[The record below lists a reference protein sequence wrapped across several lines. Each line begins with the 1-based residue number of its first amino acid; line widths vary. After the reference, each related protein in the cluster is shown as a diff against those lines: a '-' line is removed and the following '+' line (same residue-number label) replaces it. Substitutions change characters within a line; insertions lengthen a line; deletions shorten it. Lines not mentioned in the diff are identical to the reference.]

1 MSTGLPREIL
11 KWLQSL
17 DLSYSVKNPR
27 RDFSNGFLVAEIF
40 SRYYQYDV
48 QLHSYDN
55 GSSLKKKLDNW
66 HLLEKFFRK
75 HNIAISREMIDGC
88 IHNKDGAALD
98 MVEYTYSAL
107 TNRNV
112 ATLKANPGSEV
123 TPGYAKAT
131 TSNLIKE
138 NIKDSEVQVS
148 ETLAT
153 QAKAQQIVEEHTEQL
168 KQQRKMDIIA
178 AAGDKRHERIETR
191 KVGQDGADGPQMQ
204 FNEVKVK
211 AVDKS
216 VSQLRASMD
225 QTSAPRS
232 VTASRM
238 SATTTNQGEQPST
251 AATAPVKP
259 VLETLSQALMNHL
272 RGNEVVRSLGAAKMP
287 LWLL

>member
-1 MSTGLPREIL
+1 MG
-11 KWLQSL
+11 
-17 DLSYSVKNPR
+17 R

-40 SRYYQYDV
+40 SRYFQYDI

-66 HLLEKFFRK
+66 HLLEKFFVKR
-75 HNIAISREMIDGC
+75 NIPISREMIDSC
-88 IHNKDGAALD
+88 IHNKDGAALEL
-98 MVEYTYSAL
+98 VEYIYSTL
-107 TNRNV
+107 TNRNI
-112 ATLKANPGSEV
+112 ATLKANSGGEA

-153 QAKAQQIVEEHTEQL
+153 QAKAAQILEEHTEQL
-168 KQQRKMDIIA
+168 KAQRKLDIIA
-178 AAGDKRHERIETR
+178 AAGDKRHERVETR
-191 KVGQDGADGPQMQ
+191 QVGLEDEDGPQMQ

-225 QTSAPRS
+225 QT
-232 VTASRM
+232 TARDASTSRL
-238 SATTTNQGEQPST
+238 SAT
-251 AATAPVKP
+251 V
-259 VLETLSQALMNHL
+259 
-272 RGNEVVRSLGAAKMP
+272 
-287 LWLL
+287 

>member
-1 MSTGLPREIL
+1 MG
-11 KWLQSL
+11 
-17 DLSYSVKNPR
+17 R

-40 SRYYQYDV
+40 SRYYQYDI

-66 HLLEKFFRK
+66 HLLEKFFKKRGI
-75 HNIAISREMIDGC
+75 NISRDQMDSC
-88 IHNKDGAALD
+88 IHNKDGAALE
-98 MVEYTYSAL
+98 MIEYIYSAL
-107 TNRNV
+107 TSRNV
-112 ATLKANPGSEV
+112 ATLKPNAGSEV

-138 NIKDSEVQVS
+138 NIKDSEMKVT

-178 AAGDKRHERIETR
+178 AAGDKRHERIESR
-191 KVGQDGADGPQMQ
+191 KVGQEDSGGPQMQ

-225 QTSAPRS
+225 QTSVQRS
-232 VTASRM
+232 VAASRM
-238 SATTTNQGEQPST
+238 SATTANQGESAS
-251 AATAPVKP
+251 AA
-259 VLETLSQALMNHL
+259 
-272 RGNEVVRSLGAAKMP
+272 AAAA
-287 LWLL
+287 

>member
-40 SRYYQYDV
+40 SRYYQYDI

-66 HLLEKFFRK
+66 HLLEKFYRK
-75 HNIAISREMIDGC
+75 QNIAISREMIDGC
-88 IHNKDGAALD
+88 IHNKDGAALE
-98 MVEYTYSAL
+98 MIEYTYSAL

-112 ATLKANPGSEV
+112 ATLKANAGSEV
-123 TPGYAKAT
+123 TPSYAKAT

-138 NIKDSEVQVS
+138 NIKDSEVKVS

-168 KQQRKMDIIA
+168 KHQRKMDIIA
-178 AAGDKRHERIETR
+178 AAGDKRHERIESR
-191 KVGQDGADGPQMQ
+191 KVGQDGTDAPQMQ

-216 VSQLRASMD
+216 VSQLRVSLMVLVVVLQIR
-225 QTSAPRS
+225 QTD
-232 VTASRM
+232 
-238 SATTTNQGEQPST
+238 
-251 AATAPVKP
+251 
-259 VLETLSQALMNHL
+259 
-272 RGNEVVRSLGAAKMP
+272 
-287 LWLL
+287 